1 MSRKPIDKIE
11 VGDWV
16 LGDSLLHFRVVG
28 SPWQVTRISGKR
40 LYLTS
45 YRATSSGELEVR
57 DERIMMAKTV
67 RMVFSDM
74 ESAQVVSDFARQAGD
89 DHDRR
94 TRELL
99 KQMRADVEALANK
112 QPKAPT

>member
-16 LGDSLLHFRVVG
+16 LGESLLYARVVG
-28 SPWQVTRISGKR
+28 APWQVTRISGKR

-57 DERIMMAKTV
+57 DERIMMANTV

-89 DHDRR
+89 DYDRR
-94 TRELL
+94 ASELL